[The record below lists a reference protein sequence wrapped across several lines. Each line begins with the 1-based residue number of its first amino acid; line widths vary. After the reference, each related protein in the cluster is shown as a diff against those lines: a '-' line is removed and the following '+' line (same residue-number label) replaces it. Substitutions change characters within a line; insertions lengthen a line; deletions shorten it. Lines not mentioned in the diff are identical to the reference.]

1 MKTFVFFTLMFF
13 LFGNK
18 TINIVLYGAFI
29 WMMLTCY
36 KKKIKI
42 DLLMEVKSVWSSKKE
57 VKH

>member
-1 MKTFVFFTLMFF
+1 MFF

-29 WMMLTCY
+29 WLMLTGY

-42 DLLMEVKSVWSSKKE
+42 DLLTGVKSEWSSKQKN
-57 VKH
+57 